1 MLDVL
6 KREGPRRAA
15 ACARASRAVAGA
27 SRSGERGWAEYVI
40 VLLTAAV
47 LGFAFLWALVLHEKP
62 PEEDRSDAT
71 LATATGSTLT
81 PPTLPPPRKYKTDGG
96 VNVRQGPAT
105 NTTVITKLDDGTPVL
120 VECRVEGQDVTTPT
134 GSSNQWLRVTL
145 DGAVGYV
152 SAVYVDTGD
161 DIEDA
166 SRIGVCT

>member
-1 MLDVL
+1 MLDGH
-6 KREGPRRAA
+6 RRGRARRATPP
-15 ACARASRAVAGA
+15 AR
-27 SRSGERGWAEYVI
+27 GERAGPAAPRGGEDGWAEYVI

-47 LGFAFLWALVLHEKP
+47 LGFVFLWALVLHEKP
-62 PEEDRSDAT
+62 PEDDRSAAPAAT
-71 LATATGSTLT
+71 TTDSTLT

-105 NTTVITKLDDGTPVL
+105 NTTVLAKLDDGTPVL

-145 DGAVGYV
+145 NGAVGYV

-166 SRIGVCT
+166 TRIGVCA